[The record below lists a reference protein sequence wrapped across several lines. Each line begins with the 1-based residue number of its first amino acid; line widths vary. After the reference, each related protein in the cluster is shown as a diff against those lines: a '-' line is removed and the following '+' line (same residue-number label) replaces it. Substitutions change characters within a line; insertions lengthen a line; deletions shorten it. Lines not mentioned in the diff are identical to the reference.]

1 VRVVVTHDMPVRV
14 RLVILQDGKVLRTL
28 PSKTVKGFR
37 KSTMLTIALRSR
49 VAKTGFLAVSGTASD
64 LSDFP
69 NTVPLKT
76 CTVRP
81 GKGGGA
87 CA

>member
-1 VRVVVTHDMPVRV
+1 
-14 RLVILQDGKVLRTL
+14 VILQDGKVLRTL
-28 PSKTVKGFR
+28 SAKTVKGFR
-37 KSTMLTIALRSR
+37 KATTLSIPLRSK

-69 NTVPLKT
+69 NTVSLKT

-81 GKGGGA
+81 GKGGGV